1 MRWLVVAAMA
11 VWGGVYADECCEQ
24 QYSGD
29 CCESYWDKPIWCV
42 EECCEPVW
50 GEWLPELPVLFRP
63 FIADPRQ
70 VCYSAGWRFNDRVL
84 TKNVIPVSFADTIQF
99 YRWHNVWP
107 WCGDLQIELEGCV
120 WAVFD
125 PLHDSSPLIDA
136 DYYVGVPITYS
147 TGDWQFRLRGYHI
160 STHIG
165 DEYLMNHGYHNS
177 AHPGSEFYSTKS
189 DFQRVNPSAEYLDFY
204 VSNDFTQD
212 IRFYGGVGFIVHQD
226 ESFRLKRFFGA
237 LGTEVRL
244 RELGFMDCCQRIYG
258 TPFFAAHLR
267 FNNNYKRH
275 VDMTYALGYEFGKT
289 YGLERRLRFQMEY
302 HDGYSPDGQFCKFPT
317 NYFAV
322 RCTYGF

>member
-1 MRWLVVAAMA
+1 MRWMLVLLA
-11 VWGGVYADECCEQ
+11 VCGSAWADECCECEEQ
-24 QYSGD
+24 
-29 CCESYWDKPIWCV
+29 CESYWDLPIWCV
-42 EECCEPVW
+42 EDCCEPVW

-70 VCYSAGWRFNDRVL
+70 VCYSVGWRFNDRVL
-84 TKNVIPVSFADTIQF
+84 TKNVIPVSFADTIEF

-120 WAVFD
+120 WATFD

-147 TGDWQFRLRGYHI
+147 IGDWQFRLRGYHI

-165 DEYLMNHGYHNS
+165 DEYLMNHGYHNT
-177 AHPGSEFYSTKS
+177 AHPGSEFYSSES
-189 DFQRVNPSAEYLDFY
+189 DFERVNPSAEFLDFY
-204 VSNDFTQD
+204 ISNDFTQD
-212 IRFYGGVGFIVHQD
+212 IRWYGGVGFIVHQD

-237 LGTEVRL
+237 VGAEVRV
-244 RELGFMDCCQRIYG
+244 RDLGFVDCCQRIYG
-258 TPFFAAHLR
+258 TPFLAAHVR

-275 VDMTYALGYEFGKT
+275 VDVTYALGYEFGKT

>member
-1 MRWLVVAAMA
+1 MRWLFVAAIA
-11 VWGGVYADECCEQ
+11 VWGGVYADECCEE
-24 QYSGD
+24 QYSD

-70 VCYSAGWRFNDRVL
+70 VCYSVGWRFNDRVL
-84 TKNVIPVSFADTIQF
+84 TKNVIPVSFADTIEF

-147 TGDWQFRLRGYHI
+147 IGDWQFRLRGYHI

-177 AHPGSEFYSTKS
+177 AHPGSEFYSSES
-189 DFQRVNPSAEYLDFY
+189 DFERVNPSAEYLDFY
-204 VSNDFTQD
+204 ISNDFTPD
-212 IRFYGGVGFIVHQD
+212 IRWYGGVGFIVHQD

-237 LGTEVRL
+237 VGAEVRV
-244 RELGFMDCCQRIYG
+244 RDLGFVDCCQRIYG
-258 TPFFAAHLR
+258 TPFLAAHVR

-275 VDMTYALGYEFGKT
+275 VDVTYALGYEFGKT

-317 NYFAV
+317 NYFAL